1 MTKTERYMWLANDL
15 LLTVAAVSLIINLV
29 GQTASG
35 YAFSGSHGQA
45 TELLYDAFILLVA
58 AAALGVWLSKWLAPA
73 AAWVIGACLLL
84 GLVIDR
90 VVGLYFSLTWYWT
103 LAVVALEVS
112 LVLASYRWRGK
123 AVSNYWLAGIL
134 LAVSLVSC
142 VMAWLG

>member
-1 MTKTERYMWLANDL
+1 MPL
-15 LLTVAAVSLIINLV
+15 AAVM
-29 GQTASG
+29 GRQ
-35 YAFSGSHGQA
+35 
-45 TELLYDAFILLVA
+45 LLYDAFILLVA

-90 VVGLYFSLTWYWT
+90 VVGLYFGLTWYWT

-134 LAVSLVSC
+134 MAVSLVSC

>member
-1 MTKTERYMWLANDL
+1 MPL
-15 LLTVAAVSLIINLV
+15 AAVM
-29 GQTASG
+29 GRQ
-35 YAFSGSHGQA
+35 
-45 TELLYDAFILLVA
+45 LLYDAFILLVA
-58 AAALGVWLSKWLAPA
+58 AAALGSKWLAPA

-90 VVGLYFSLTWYWT
+90 VVGLYFGLTWYWT
-103 LAVVALEVS
+103 LAVVALAVS

-123 AVSNYWLAGIL
+123 AVFNYWLAGIL

>member
-1 MTKTERYMWLANDL
+1 MILMTKTERYMWLANDL
-15 LLTVAAVSLIINLV
+15 LLTAAAVSLIINLV

-58 AAALGVWLSKWLAPA
+58 AAALGVWLSKWLAP
-73 AAWVIGACLLL
+73 
-84 GLVIDR
+84 VIDR
-90 VVGLYFSLTWYWT
+90 VVGLYFGLTWYWT
-103 LAVVALEVS
+103 LAVVALAVS

-123 AVSNYWLAGIL
+123 AVFNYWLAGIL

-142 VMAWLG
+142 VMAWVG

>member
-1 MTKTERYMWLANDL
+1 MML
-15 LLTVAAVSLIINLV
+15 L
-29 GQTASG
+29 
-35 YAFSGSHGQA
+35 FC
-45 TELLYDAFILLVA
+45 LLPRLLW
-58 AAALGVWLSKWLAPA
+58 GVWLSKWLAPA

-90 VVGLYFSLTWYWT
+90 VVGLYFGLTWYWT

>member
-15 LLTVAAVSLIINLV
+15 LLTAAAVSLIINLV

-58 AAALGVWLSKWLAPA
+58 AAALGSKWLAPA
-73 AAWVIGACLLL
+73 AAWVI
-84 GLVIDR
+84 IDR
-90 VVGLYFSLTWYWT
+90 VVGLYFGLTWYWT
-103 LAVVALEVS
+103 LAVVDLEVS

>member
-1 MTKTERYMWLANDL
+1 MWLANDL
-15 LLTVAAVSLIINLV
+15 LLTAAAVSLIINLV

-58 AAALGVWLSKWLAPA
+58 AAALGSKWLAPA
-73 AAWVIGACLLL
+73 AAWVI
-84 GLVIDR
+84 IDR
-90 VVGLYFSLTWYWT
+90 VVGLYFGLTWYWT

>member
-15 LLTVAAVSLIINLV
+15 LLTAAAVSLIINLV

-58 AAALGVWLSKWLAPA
+58 AAALGSKWLAPA
-73 AAWVIGACLLL
+73 AAWVI
-84 GLVIDR
+84 IDR
-90 VVGLYFSLTWYWT
+90 VVGLYFGLTWYWT

>member
-1 MTKTERYMWLANDL
+1 
-15 LLTVAAVSLIINLV
+15 
-29 GQTASG
+29 
-35 YAFSGSHGQA
+35 
-45 TELLYDAFILLVA
+45 FILLVA

-90 VVGLYFSLTWYWT
+90 AVGLYFGLTWYWT
-103 LAVVALEVS
+103 LAVVALAVS

-123 AVSNYWLAGIL
+123 AVFNYWLAGIL

-142 VMAWLG
+142 VMAWVG

>member
-15 LLTVAAVSLIINLV
+15 LLTAAAVSLIINLV

-58 AAALGVWLSKWLAPA
+58 AAALGSKWLAPA

-90 VVGLYFSLTWYWT
+90 VVGLYFGLTWYWT
-103 LAVVALEVS
+103 LAVVALWRSVWFWPATAGGGRQS
-112 LVLASYRWRGK
+112 LTIGWPASSWQ
-123 AVSNYWLAGIL
+123 S
-134 LAVSLVSC
+134 
-142 VMAWLG
+142 AWSAA

>member
-1 MTKTERYMWLANDL
+1 MWLANDL
-15 LLTVAAVSLIINLV
+15 LLTAAAVSLIINLV

-73 AAWVIGACLLL
+73 AAWVI
-84 GLVIDR
+84 IDR
-90 VVGLYFSLTWYWT
+90 VVGLYFGLTWYWT

-142 VMAWLG
+142 VMVWLG

>member
-15 LLTVAAVSLIINLV
+15 LLTAAAVSLIINLV

-58 AAALGVWLSKWLAPA
+58 AAALGSKWLAPA

-90 VVGLYFSLTWYWT
+90 VVGLYFGLTWYWT